1 MALSDR
7 LAKEIA
13 EGKANALMKA
23 IAAEIASDP
32 NLRALLVQAVLREVA
47 TKEDIARLEEKLDRK
62 IESVRIELDRKIE
75 DLRRDFS
82 SLMKWMIGLMAS
94 MWISIVVGIIVAL
107 MKLG

>member
-1 MALSDR
+1 
-7 LAKEIA
+7 
-13 EGKANALMKA
+13 
-23 IAAEIASDP
+23 ASDP